1 LVGAFALWERRVAA
15 SGGDTLVDLSMLR
28 LPQLRAGLGTM
39 SVMFLC
45 LGGIF
50 FLMPLYLQIVLGKDP
65 LQTGIDLLPM
75 SAAVFFV
82 AMGASRLSSRVP
94 PRLLIQLGFLFVA
107 AGAALL
113 VVTID
118 PSFDSLPFAGSVL
131 VIGIGLGLIAS
142 QVTNVNL
149 ASAGPEKTSETG
161 ALQGTF
167 QNLGSALGTA
177 VIGSL
182 LLSLLTTAFDHRV
195 ENDTALP
202 YGPRHTVSAKTSE
215 GLEFIPP
222 EVAAGALRQKGVP
235 APVVSQLEAKYSESQ
250 VDALKIAIG
259 GVAAFALLGL
269 GVTRRLPSS
278 RLRAPPPQ
286 TTVA

>member
-1 LVGAFALWERRVAA
+1 
-15 SGGDTLVDLSMLR
+15 MLR

-39 SVMFLC
+39 GVMFLC

-65 LQTGIDLLPM
+65 LQTGVDLLPM

-82 AMGASRLSSRVP
+82 AMGASRLSSRVA

-113 VVTID
+113 ILTID
-118 PSFDSLPFAGSVL
+118 RTFDSLPFAGSVL
-131 VIGIGLGLIAS
+131 VVGIGLGLIAS

-161 ALQGTF
+161 ALQGTA

-177 VIGSL
+177 IIGSL
-182 LLSLLTTAFDHRV
+182 LLGLLTTTFDHRV
-195 ENDTALP
+195 ENDAALP
-202 YGPRHTVSAKTSE
+202 YGPRHEVSAKTSE
-215 GLEFIPP
+215 GLA
-222 EVAAGALRQKGVP
+222 VHP
-235 APVVSQLEAKYSESQ
+235 ARS
-250 VDALKIAIG
+250 G
-259 GVAAFALLGL
+259 G
-269 GVTRRLPSS
+269 RRPARRKAY
-278 RLRAPPPQ
+278 RLRSSPSWKPSTPSRRS
-286 TTVA
+286 TR